1 DYLIHRVEDV
11 TAFVQQRRRTDP
23 GPVDGNVSL
32 RLERMEAEV
41 YQRSQEIQSINRQLQ
56 SANAELEA
64 FSYSVSHDLR
74 APLRHIHGFVEMLTR
89 ESGAVLSEKGHRY
102 LRTIANA
109 SREMGQL
116 IDDLLSFSRM
126 GRAEMHETS
135 IDLLPLIEETRRGLE
150 PVIGDR
156 EIHWKIA
163 PLPRIQGDP
172 AMLSQV
178 FVNLLGNAVKYTRG
192 RTPAEI
198 EIGVGGEEDGRI
210 IFFVRDNGAGFDPRY
225 AGKLFGVF
233 QRLHRADEFEGTG
246 IGLAN
251 VRRIMTR
258 HGGRTWA
265 EGQVNQGATFFF
277 TLLPATRP

>member
-1 DYLIHRVEDV
+1 
-11 TAFVQQRRRTDP
+11 
-23 GPVDGNVSL
+23 
-32 RLERMEAEV
+32 MEAEV

-89 ESGAVLSEKGHRY
+89 ESGPVLSEKGHRY
-102 LRTIANA
+102 LRTIASA

-135 IDLLPLIEETRRGLE
+135 IDLLPLIEETRRALE

-198 EIGVGGEEDGRI
+198 EIGVQRRGGR
-210 IFFVRDNGAGFDPRY
+210 PHH
-225 AGKLFGVF
+225 LFRTR
-233 QRLHRADEFEGTG
+233 QRR
-246 IGLAN
+246 GLRPALRGQT
-251 VRRIMTR
+251 VRRLSAPAPRRRVRGHR
-258 HGGRTWA
+258 HRPGQCAPDHDPPRRPYLGRGP
-265 EGQVNQGATFFF
+265 GQPGRHV
-277 TLLPATRP
+277 LLHPPACHPSLIPFP